1 MVQRIGGLR
10 RKTRHKL
17 QKKTRAKGKISITKY
32 FQEFDKGD
40 KVLLAAE
47 PAIQVGMYNP
57 RFHSK
62 VGIIESKRGHCYNI
76 QIKDGGKE
84 KILVVHPVHLRRI

>member
-1 MVQRIGGLR
+1 MAQRIRGTR

-17 QKKTRAKGKISITKY
+17 QKNTRDKGKISITRF
-32 FQEFDKGD
+32 FQEFVKGD

-47 PAIQVGMYNP
+47 PAVQTGMYDP

-62 VGIIESKRGHCYNI
+62 VGMVESKRGHCYNVA
-76 QIKDGGKE
+76 IKDGGKA
-84 KILVVHPVHLRRI
+84 KSLIVHPIHLRKM